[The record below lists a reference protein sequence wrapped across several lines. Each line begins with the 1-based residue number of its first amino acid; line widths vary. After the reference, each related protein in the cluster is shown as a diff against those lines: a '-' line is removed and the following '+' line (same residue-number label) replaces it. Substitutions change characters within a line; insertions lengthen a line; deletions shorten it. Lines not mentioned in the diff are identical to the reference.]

1 MKETKQFNI
10 KPQGRYNIVLEE
22 ETHAYMIT
30 DLETGDTMCADLSI
44 TELQRELGFSP
55 NYSNVDEEVLKKAAV
70 RGTECHKALE
80 ELRTPNS
87 TKTLFDYVDS
97 PYYELIDNAYTG
109 LSKLDLVPLKLE
121 QKIVWQLP
129 DGRVVCGS
137 IDEIGLDNNNAL
149 YVLDNKFT
157 YEIHDTQVQ
166 TQTALYKAIVN
177 LLAYSEITVNDFE
190 FGLYYND
197 ELVDNY
203 GEYACIKRY
212 CNHKGSVYELS
223 TSDNILKNYLGD
235 LLEVENGGIYLDTEV
250 ETIES
255 SLTKTLVNNQLE
267 LSQVNTL
274 TLLAQEKE
282 LVQYENKVK
291 EIKKLIAI
299 NRAKIQ
305 KAMEEQGIKSYELGN
320 VKYTLVAPTTTRT
333 FSADKAKEFLT
344 DEELEQC
351 YEEKEKAG
359 YLRIKVSE

>member
-1 MKETKQFNI
+1 MKETKEFDI

-87 TKTLFDYVDS
+87 TKTLFDYIDS

-157 YEIHDTQVQ
+157 YEMHDTQVQ

-235 LLEVENGGIYLDTEV
+235 ILEIENGGIYLDIKV
-250 ETIES
+250 EAIES

-320 VKYTLVAPTTTRT
+320 VKYTLVAPTTTKT